1 MDHNYQSQQGRPPTR
16 RRALAET
23 SSRGNEVPQAQRRG
37 DKLSRDQMPSSSP
50 QPLPHNE
57 SLVPNG
63 SLAVRHEQQ
72 PSPENKR
79 LSAVQA
85 HGPRPH
91 GNKRDSEVSNASTNA
106 SSTNRRRKTSIGPWQ
121 LGRTIGRGGCSRV
134 RLVRHTGTGQYGA
147 AKIISKATAEKV
159 RALSLANLIKSA
171 EQDVTTG
178 KVIPFGLEREICIM
192 KLLDHP
198 NIVRL
203 YDIWENRNELY
214 LIMEYVEGGELF
226 SFIHEQE
233 GLIEIH
239 AVHIFRQII
248 AALIYC
254 HRINIHHRDL
264 KPENI
269 LLDRDTMTV
278 KLVDFGMA
286 ALQPV
291 GKKLTTPCGSPHYAA
306 PEVIKTTSYDGAKAD
321 VWSCGVILF
330 VLLTGTPPF
339 NYSGEDRHLGA
350 LFRDIQ
356 AAKYVMP
363 DNLSP
368 EAQDLIRRILVADP
382 KRRIGLDDIWNHPFM
397 RKYQKELN
405 FVGEFATV
413 DHWTGPLP
421 AIAEWTSL
429 KRDTVDREILRYL
442 RTLWHSEKEEVLI
455 QRLLSKEANQEKY
468 FYSALRNYHTDQLE
482 NYQPDAHHAVAKSN
496 SDHHHNTRHTPTRK
510 DVEEMPSNKHQ
521 RSQSAYSILNNEHLY
536 SQHSFYESPV
546 SEASYDPYRASRQPI
561 IPEQAVI
568 NQNVTIH
575 REHSNASEPRKR
587 RPATATGQHSTV
599 SSLRVQ
605 ALRNNSKRSS
615 ALSRC
620 SSYRSTPSHRSA
632 SMKRRSMSRA
642 SLASSHWPSSPPVVA
657 RSGGIGRRGV
667 SFSHLRDRRSSVAT
681 GSSIDY
687 SAMAYTS
694 DENTPVHRPHTSIGS
709 YGTSDYGSSHQSST
723 RQPSSAYRSSK
734 SRATPRMEKPRLRH
748 RKPESPSKYIQ
759 TEARKVSTELGKAME
774 VAFNRS
780 SIGSSVRTSG
790 TEVLRDMSQYDTP
803 PTSFSNTRDS
813 GGSSILTPNVKG
825 ALAQRPL
832 PPVPNETPNTFLQRK
847 LAETRAE
854 IARRYEE
861 NGDNTDHINEVL
873 ENLDRLMLP
882 APNSKR
888 TVSAP
893 AKSPEHP
900 LPLHAIPE
908 ERQDS
913 DDRFEQPYSPNYRAV
928 TDPVRPQVNRAATEQ
943 QTIRLVDQSPT
954 RIAPLN
960 IRKRSGA
967 SINSRAAKEAH
978 SVPWP
983 EPVSNSTVRPYQDVQ
998 NDLHNARIAQQTTAL
1013 DKKDPVIKK
1022 KKSLWFRRNTEER
1035 DRDEDKENQVK
1046 KKASTGLLQI
1056 PDAWHGL
1063 DDRLKI
1069 ENNEPMTY
1077 FPPLT
1082 AKQPAKSNDSEFP
1095 IRNSSAPVTKSDGA
1109 LRKGFLGLFGKKPKE
1124 DKGKRPM
1131 ELGTVNFSSSSILSG
1146 FDLGAEH
1153 GGEAAPRTGPPEM
1166 QMNWLSRFLHIKP
1179 ANKTLC
1185 FHIGRGKVRQDLVR
1199 LLRDWQR
1206 FGIRDVTFD
1215 RETNTITG
1223 RVDKGNHLKIKPV
1236 SFVIELFVVLE
1247 HGQRANLCLARFT
1260 QTRGAASSFRKVV
1273 DIVEDVCRARCMLID
1288 DPEKQAAMMEVLD

>member
-85 HGPRPH
+85 HYPRPH

-363 DNLSP
+363 DNISP

-482 NYQPDAHHAVAKSN
+482 NYQPDAHHAVARSN

-510 DVEEMPSNKHQ
+510 DVEEMPSHKHQ

-587 RPATATGQHSTV
+587 RPATATGQHSTLCFV
-599 SSLRVQ
+599 SVLLIPKHPVAPVRIHEASFYVTRFSGEF
-605 ALRNNSKRSS
+605 AL
-615 ALSRC
+615 A
-620 SSYRSTPSHRSA
+620 
-632 SMKRRSMSRA
+632 
-642 SLASSHWPSSPPVVA
+642 
-657 RSGGIGRRGV
+657 
-667 SFSHLRDRRSSVAT
+667 
-681 GSSIDY
+681 
-687 SAMAYTS
+687 
-694 DENTPVHRPHTSIGS
+694 E
-709 YGTSDYGSSHQSST
+709 QSSGC
-723 RQPSSAYRSSK
+723 PYRSSK

-1035 DRDEDKENQVK
+1035 DRDEDKENQAK

-1131 ELGTVNFSSSSILSG
+1131 ELGSKQFYFGGYVCGTNISSAVNFSSSSILSG

-1223 RVDKGNHLKIKPV
+1223 RVDKGNRKYISSPCPDLLFSEWRMEDWRFKVEVLEVEHILRYLKIKPV